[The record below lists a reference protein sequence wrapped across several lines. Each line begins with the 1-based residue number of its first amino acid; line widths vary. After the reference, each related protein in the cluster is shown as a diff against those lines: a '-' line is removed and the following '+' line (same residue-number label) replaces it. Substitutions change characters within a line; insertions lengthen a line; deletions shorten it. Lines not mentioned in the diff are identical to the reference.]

1 MLQEKVETL
10 QEEKKEEKRVDT
22 LQGGKGGGDE
32 MTGCRRRWRHC
43 RAVLGKIEGLGHR
56 HSLAGGCRHMREDL
70 SYISSRQDFQPL
82 QVGTFNTWWRLKE
95 ASGYYCKA
103 HECKD

>member
-56 HSLAGGCRHMREDL
+56 HSLA
-70 SYISSRQDFQPL
+70 
-82 QVGTFNTWWRLKE
+82 
-95 ASGYYCKA
+95 
-103 HECKD
+103 